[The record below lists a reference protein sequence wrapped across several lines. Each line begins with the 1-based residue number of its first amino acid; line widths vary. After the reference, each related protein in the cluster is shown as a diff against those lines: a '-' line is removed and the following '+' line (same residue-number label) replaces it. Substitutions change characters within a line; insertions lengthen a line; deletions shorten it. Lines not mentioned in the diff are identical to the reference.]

1 MPKTLK
7 DTQDY
12 KNSPVGKIPKDWGVY
27 TLESCVRP
35 DAQITY
41 GIVQA
46 GPHIENG
53 IPYIRTGDMAG
64 DRLTLQGLLRT
75 SPQIAA
81 SYRRS
86 EVRAGEI
93 VCAIRAT
100 VGKVLEVPQELDG
113 ANLTQGTARIA
124 PRDEINNHFL
134 LWALKSDYVK
144 KQFALAIKGT
154 TFSEITLENL
164 RKIQIALPSSKSE
177 QNQIAE
183 ILDTIDST
191 IAHTSTLIA
200 KLKQMKAGLL
210 HDLLTRG
217 LDENGK
223 LRDEIEHPEQFQ
235 EGSSLGQIPKAW
247 DVKPLSALTE
257 SPDSITYGVLK
268 PGDYVP
274 NGIPLLQIQDVIHG
288 TVQVE
293 SIHRIGTELD
303 SQYARTRLFGGEIV
317 MSLVGTIGKV
327 AQIPDWLTGA
337 NLHRNLARI
346 AISPEYSSR
355 FYFHYLQTPRIQQA
369 IKMTTFGSTQSLLNL
384 ADLRNLLVVVPPL
397 KEQQAISSSIDA
409 HDKRLQTEEA
419 YLNKLKEQKKGLMH
433 DLLTGRVRVTDLK
446 EIPA

>member
-1 MPKTLK
+1 MPETLK
-7 DTQDY
+7 DTQGY
-12 KNSPVGKIPKDWGVY
+12 KNSLVGKIPKDWDVY

-46 GPHIENG
+46 GPYIENG

-144 KQFALAIKGT
+144 KQFTLAIKGT

-191 IAHTSTLIA
+191 IAHTSALIA

-223 LRDEIEHPEQFQ
+223 LRDAIEHPEQFKD
-235 EGSSLGQIPKAW
+235 SPLGQIPKNW
-247 DVKPLSALTE
+247 DVGNFEKLADAIDPQPDHRAPPEVQDGKPYVGVGDFRQDGSIDFDSCRKVSPAALAKQQQRFRIE
-257 SPDSITYGVLK
+257 
-268 PGDYVP
+268 PGDIIF
-274 NGIPLLQIQDVIHG
+274 GK
-288 TVQVE
+288 
-293 SIHRIGTELD
+293 IGTIGLPRFLPQGLE
-303 SQYARTRLFGGEIV
+303 YALNANTVLIKPKTCPSYV
-317 MSLVGTIGKV
+317 MSLLNSKIVEQ
-327 AQIPDWLTGA
+327 QIQ
-337 NLHRNLARI
+337 
-346 AISPEYSSR
+346 
-355 FYFHYLQTPRIQQA
+355 LQTHSTSQPAFGIQRIRA
-369 IKMTTFGSTQSLLNL
+369 ML
-384 ADLRNLLVVVPPL
+384 APIPNES
-397 KEQQAISSSIDA
+397 EQFQITAVLDSHEERI
-409 HDKRLQTEEA
+409 RTEET